1 MAAPANE
8 PKKERIALD
17 IVTSLEAISKGG
29 GYHTDA
35 GDNVTRH
42 ALEIELNNAFPLLEV
57 ITGEELRVD
66 SGIGC
71 FRSDANFV
79 ITGYVNDAST
89 DQALIRLEAD
99 VKKALLTDRS
109 RSTLAR
115 LTAFV
120 ESDTDYHELT
130 ADSLGIVALR
140 FTITYDW
147 TLSDL

>member
-1 MAAPANE
+1 VAAPANE

-17 IVTSLEAISKGG
+17 IVASLKAISKGG
-29 GYHTDA
+29 GYHTNA

-42 ALEIELNNAFPLLEV
+42 APEIELNNAFPLIEV
-57 ITGEELRVD
+57 ITGEEQRVE

-71 FRSDANFV
+71 FRSEANFI
-79 ITGYVNDAST
+79 ITGYVNDAET

-99 VKKALLTDRS
+99 VKKSLLTDRS

-115 LTAFV
+115 DTEFV
-120 ESDTDYHELT
+120 ESDTDYHELM
-130 ADSLGIVALR
+130 ADNLGIVGLK
-140 FTITYDW
+140 FKVPYDW